1 MKEAGLPA
9 PEYRTEGVF
18 TTVLYKK
25 QPTSPQN
32 VIENVIEKTA
42 KTLKG
47 KAKREEDIISLMRS
61 SPTIIS
67 FAELALALNV
77 AERTIARD
85 IARLRKEKKIKR
97 QGGDKGGEW
106 VIL

>member
-1 MKEAGLPA
+1 
-9 PEYRTEGVF
+9 
-18 TTVLYKK
+18 
-25 QPTSPQN
+25 
-32 VIENVIEKTA
+32 
-42 KTLKG
+42 
-47 KAKREEDIISLMRS
+47 MRS
-61 SPTIIS
+61 SPTIS

-85 IARLRKEKKIKR
+85 IARLRKENKIKR